1 MAETKATITDPEE
14 FLKLSGEQL
23 DDIFRNAPAGA
34 IPIGQGDGTAIIAL
48 GTVVSDTIAKFVHIF
63 TWKGKVFE
71 PDPVDPQRATLK
83 NRLLLLG
90 TKAIVAQVYR
100 GESWLDGK
108 ECIVLDYSQTSIVA
122 QWIRDEIREVSPGL
136 YLGVVYWGKEKP
148 NAHRLIYFAL
158 KFLAAGP
165 GVGFWKKPVRDSP
178 SREVIDPC
186 GILIQMSAGPCRQR
200 IRGRRC

>member
-1 MAETKATITDPEE
+1 MNDTKVTITDPKE
-14 FLKLSGEQL
+14 FLKLSAEQL
-23 DDIFRNAPAGA
+23 DDVFRNAPAGA
-34 IPIGQGDGTAIIAL
+34 IPIGQGDGTAIIAS
-48 GTVVSDTIAKFVHIF
+48 GAVVSDTIAKFVHIF

-90 TKAIVAQVYR
+90 TKAIVAEVYR
-100 GESWLDGK
+100 GESWLDGR

-148 NAHRLIYFAL
+148 DAARLIHFAL
-158 KFLAAGP
+158 KF
-165 GVGFWKKPVRDSP
+165 
-178 SREVIDPC
+178 
-186 GILIQMSAGPCRQR
+186 
-200 IRGRRC
+200 

>member
-1 MAETKATITDPEE
+1 MTDTKATITNPEE
-14 FLKLSGEQL
+14 FLKLSAEQL
-23 DDIFRNAPAGA
+23 DDVFRNALAGA
-34 IPIGQGDGTAIIAL
+34 IPIGQGDGTAIIAP
-48 GTVVSDTIAKFVHIF
+48 GAVVSDTIAKFVHIF

-148 NAHRLIYFAL
+148 DADRLIHFAL
-158 KFLAAGP
+158 KF
-165 GVGFWKKPVRDSP
+165 
-178 SREVIDPC
+178 
-186 GILIQMSAGPCRQR
+186 
-200 IRGRRC
+200 